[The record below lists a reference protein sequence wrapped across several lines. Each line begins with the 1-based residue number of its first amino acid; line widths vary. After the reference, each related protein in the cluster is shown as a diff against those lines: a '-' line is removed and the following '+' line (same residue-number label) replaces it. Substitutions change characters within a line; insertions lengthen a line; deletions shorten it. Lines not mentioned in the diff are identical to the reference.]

1 MKQLPKV
8 NLMNRIAR
16 IRPSSLVILSVL
28 PFVIYLFTMV
38 PNYRRS
44 IIAIVG
50 IEANAAQLLADFAAV
65 VAILVLGL
73 VWPLLA
79 RRGKAND
86 EKGRAIALLAIVGNV
101 VTAAALAA
109 FGDISAFVAS
119 VAANALDAETSD
131 LVAKAVSPRQLTP
144 EGFAIVAE
152 VTARYAWLYLYA
164 ATVLAVPA
172 VVHLATGALQ
182 PIARW
187 SARGM
192 VLLNGA
198 GLVYLILGAHIGFA
212 AGLFTTLRAGI
223 FAYILACCLGLVWA
237 GLLHVSPS
245 RRTTRKWAIACVAC
259 FAFSAVLWVQPHSSY
274 VLVGSLDKRVAII
287 KGTPKALVDTIR
299 FGQFDEDLTE
309 EVGLRSAATPEQALD
324 LLAKGELVT
333 GALLPAELAPAD
345 MPVLW
350 ETSFLPTRYQLPAV
364 FLMVGGI
371 LLSLLTFS
379 AYQHGRHPLSVS
391 AEFFIDTVRG
401 IPMLVI
407 ILFVGLPFA
416 GALKDVSGGT
426 IDMPNVLR
434 GVIAVA
440 IGYSAYLAEIFR
452 AGIDAVPSGQVEAAR
467 SLGLNNYKV
476 ARLVVLPQ
484 AFRIV
489 LPALGNEFI
498 AILKDTSLL
507 SILSVR
513 DVTQRMREF
522 QSASFL
528 PFAPFNSA
536 AILYVFLT
544 LAAASLIASIERRFD
559 VKSR

>member
-1 MKQLPKV
+1 M
-8 NLMNRIAR
+8 
-16 IRPSSLVILSVL
+16 RP
-28 PFVIYLFTMV
+28 
-38 PNYRRS
+38 
-44 IIAIVG
+44 
-50 IEANAAQLLADFAAV
+50 DF
-65 VAILVLGL
+65 
-73 VWPLLA
+73 
-79 RRGKAND
+79 
-86 EKGRAIALLAIVGNV
+86 
-101 VTAAALAA
+101 
-109 FGDISAFVAS
+109 S
-119 VAANALDAETSD
+119 
-131 LVAKAVSPRQLTP
+131 
-144 EGFAIVAE
+144 
-152 VTARYAWLYLYA
+152 
-164 ATVLAVPA
+164 
-172 VVHLATGALQ
+172 
-182 PIARW
+182 
-187 SARGM
+187 
-192 VLLNGA
+192 
-198 GLVYLILGAHIGFA
+198 
-212 AGLFTTLRAGI
+212 TTLRAGI
-223 FAYILACCLGLVWA
+223 FGYILACCLGLLWA
-237 GLLHVSPS
+237 GLLHVTPTD
-245 RRTTRKWAIACVAC
+245 RTIRNWSITCVLC
-259 FAFSAVLWVQPHSSY
+259 FAVSVIFWVQPHTSY

-287 KGTPKALVDTIR
+287 KGTPKALVDTVR
-299 FGQFDEDLTE
+299 FGQFDETLDQE
-309 EVGLRSAATPEQALD
+309 IGVRSAASTDHAVE
-324 LLAKGELVT
+324 LLTQGDQVS

-345 MPVLW
+345 KPVLW
-350 ETSFLPTRYQLPAV
+350 ETSFLPARYQLPAV
-364 FLMVGGI
+364 ALLVGGL

-379 AYQHGRHPLSVS
+379 AWQHGRHPLSVS

-416 GALKDVSGGT
+416 GSLKDVSGGT
-426 IDMPNVLR
+426 IDMPNVMR
-434 GVIAVA
+434 GVIAIA

-452 AGIDAVPSGQVEAAR
+452 AGIDAVAKGQIEAAR

-559 VKSR
+559 VKN

>member
-1 MKQLPKV
+1 MKS
-8 NLMNRIAR
+8 ITR
-16 IRPSSLVILSVL
+16 IRPSNLVILSVL

-44 IIAIVG
+44 IIAIIG
-50 IEANAAQLLADFAAV
+50 MEKGASQLLADFLVV
-65 VAILVLGL
+65 VAVLVLAL
-73 VWPLLA
+73 VWPFLA
-79 RRGKAND
+79 RRGRTLQ
-86 EKGRAIALLAIVGNV
+86 GRARTIALCAVVANV
-101 VTAAALAA
+101 VAAGVVSTH
-109 FGDISAFVAS
+109 GDISQLSAS
-119 VAANALDAETSD
+119 IVANALDSETSD
-131 LVAKAVSPRQLTP
+131 LVNKGVSPRELTP
-144 EGFAIVAE
+144 EGYVVVAQE
-152 VTARYAWLYLYA
+152 TARHVRNYLA
-164 ATVLAVPA
+164 ASAILALMA
-172 VVHLATGALQ
+172 IWHLTTGRFQALG
-182 PIARW
+182 RW
-187 SARGM
+187 TARGV
-192 VLLNGA
+192 VLLNGGCLA
-198 GLVYLILGAHIGFA
+198 FLLLGAHIGFA

-223 FAYILACCLGLVWA
+223 FGYILACCLGLLWA
-237 GLLHVSPS
+237 GLLHVTPTA
-245 RRTTRKWAIACVAC
+245 RTIRKWSIACVIS
-259 FAFSAVLWVQPHSSY
+259 FAVSTVLWVQPHTTY
-274 VLVGSLDKRVAII
+274 VLVGTLDKRVAII
-287 KGTPKALVDTIR
+287 KGTPKALVDTVR
-299 FGQFDEDLTE
+299 FGQFDETFNQE
-309 EVGLRSAATPEQALD
+309 IGVRSAGSTEQALD
-324 LLAKGELVT
+324 LLAKGDQVS
-333 GALLPAELAPAD
+333 GALLPAEVAPEGQ
-345 MPVLW
+345 PVLW

-364 FLMVGGI
+364 FLLVGG
-371 LLSLLTFS
+371 LLMSLLTFS

-401 IPMLVI
+401 IPILVI
-407 ILFVGLPFA
+407 ILFVGLPLA
-416 GALKDVSGGT
+416 GAMKDVSGGY

-434 GVIAVA
+434 GVVAVA

-452 AGIDAVPSGQVEAAR
+452 AGIDAVPKGQVEAAR

-476 ARLVVLPQ
+476 ARLIVLPQ

>member
-1 MKQLPKV
+1 MI
-8 NLMNRIAR
+8 NIAR
-16 IRPSSLVILSVL
+16 IRPSNLVILSVL

-44 IIAIVG
+44 IVAIVG
-50 IEANAAQLLADFAAV
+50 IEQGASRLLADFATV
-65 VAILVLGL
+65 VAILLLGL
-73 VWPLLA
+73 VWPVLF
-79 RRGKAND
+79 RRGRAD
-86 EKGRAIALLAIVGNV
+86 GGWGRTVALLAVLGNV
-101 VTAAALAA
+101 AAAAALAA
-109 FGDISAFVAS
+109 YGDISALAAS
-119 VAANALDAETSD
+119 VVANALDAETSD
-131 LVAKAVSPRQLTP
+131 LVAKAVSPRQLTA
-144 EGFAIVAE
+144 EGFTIVAGA
-152 VTARYAWLYLYA
+152 TAGYIWQY
-164 ATVLAVPA
+164 VLAAAALALPA
-172 VVHLATGALQ
+172 LAHLATGGFR
-182 PIARW
+182 PVARW
-187 SARGM
+187 AARGLL
-192 VLLNGA
+192 LLNGA
-198 GLVYLILGAHIGFA
+198 GLAYLILAAHIGFA

-223 FAYILACCLGLVWA
+223 FAYILACVLGLVWA
-237 GLLHVSPS
+237 GLLHVAPA
-245 RRTTRKWAIACVAC
+245 RNTTRNWAIACAAC
-259 FAFSAVLWVQPHSSY
+259 FLVSAVLWVQPHSSY
-274 VLVGSLDKRVAII
+274 VLVGSLDKRVAIV

-299 FGQFDEDLTE
+299 FGQFDDTITKEI
-309 EVGLRSAATPEQALD
+309 GLRSAASPDQALS
-324 LLAKGELVT
+324 LLAAGDQVS
-333 GALLPAELAPAD
+333 GALLPAEAAPAD
-345 MPVLW
+345 KPVLW
-350 ETSFLPTRYQLPAV
+350 ETSFLPTRFQLPAV
-364 FLMVGGI
+364 FLMVGGL

-379 AYQHGRHPLSVS
+379 AHHHERHPLSVS

-407 ILFVGLPFA
+407 ILFIGLPFA

-452 AGIDAVPSGQVEAAR
+452 AGIDAVPRGQIEAAR

-484 AFRIV
+484 AFKIV
-489 LPALGNEFI
+489 LPARGNEFI

>member
-152 VTARYAWLYLYA
+152 VTARYTWLYLYA

-172 VVHLATGALQ
+172 VVHLTTGALQ

-198 GLVYLILGAHIGFA
+198 GLVYLILG
-212 AGLFTTLRAGI
+212 GI

>member
-1 MKQLPKV
+1 MKS
-8 NLMNRIAR
+8 IAR
-16 IRPSSLVILSVL
+16 IRPSNLVILSAL

-44 IIAIVG
+44 IVSIVG
-50 IEANAAQLLADFAAV
+50 IERGAPQLFVDFV
-65 VAILVLGL
+65 TVMAILILGL
-73 VWPLLA
+73 VFPFLARGNGVLEGRRRIVALTAILANVLLA
-79 RRGKAND
+79 
-86 EKGRAIALLAIVGNV
+86 
-101 VTAAALAA
+101 AA
-109 FGDISAFVAS
+109 
-119 VAANALDAETSD
+119 VAAYGDVSQLMGSIIANAVDPETSD
-131 LVAKAVSPRQLTP
+131 LVAKGVSPRDLTP
-144 EGFAIVAE
+144 EGHAIVA
-152 VTARYAWLYLYA
+152 A
-164 ATVLAVPA
+164 ATAYHVWQYLAAAAVLALPA
-172 VVHLATGALQ
+172 VAHLTAGGPQT
-182 PIARW
+182 PARW
-187 SARGM
+187 AARGM

-198 GLVYLILGAHIGFA
+198 AFAYLILGAHLGFA

-223 FAYILACCLGLVWA
+223 FGYILACCLGLLWA
-237 GLLHVSPS
+237 GLLHVTPTA
-245 RRTTRKWAIACVAC
+245 RTIRNWSIACVLS
-259 FAFSAVLWVQPHSSY
+259 FAVSAVFWAQPHTSY

-287 KGTPKALVDTIR
+287 KGTPKTLVDTVR
-299 FGQFDEDLTE
+299 FGQFDETLTQE
-309 EVGLRSAATPEQALD
+309 IGVRSAASPEQAVD
-324 LLAKGELVT
+324 LLTQGDQVS

-345 MPVLW
+345 KPVLW
-350 ETSFLPTRYQLPAV
+350 ETSFLPARFQLPAV
-364 FLMVGGI
+364 FLLVGGL

-379 AYQHGRHPLSVS
+379 AWQHGRHPLSVS

-416 GALKDVSGGT
+416 GSLKDVSGGA

-434 GVIAVA
+434 GVIAIA

-452 AGIDAVPSGQVEAAR
+452 AGIDAVPKGQIEAAR